1 MMRSRDPRIRQRI
14 NQISHN
20 LESANES
27 AQEGLYTFAQ
37 NYLSPCLASVGNC
50 VQVCTAPC
58 LPTRED
64 HLRRRRRGRAEDNFD
79 FYDDWDNEEADETL
93 LGWGTG
99 ELDRLLAGSGL
110 ARGSA
115 EQPHRPRRMSY
126 GTRHTRGKSVHIPD
140 NRSDPTVIP
149 SSAFIGFLER
159 FPWRFGA
166 KGVKYRPSAADLQEH
181 PGGSH
186 RHAHEDEPLME
197 TSEDEGGLISYG
209 LNGRNRSAT
218 QSSRGTDNSLSSRGD
233 LLPSDD
239 EEDAVPLDDEFALVF
254 GRRGT
259 GLESDDQSGMKV
271 DMVRS
276 ASGTSS
282 LGDASSR
289 KSNQKIKKKKRLS
302 TQSSVSPAEDVHSL
316 DKPSIADLKIEEE
329 RAAQEEDAAI
339 EKKRLAARE
348 LAWKRGLDQTKTDMA
363 ATSPHAKDQTTE
375 LFVNATFSPT
385 DEIRP
390 LSRGRKPS
398 ESSVRP
404 RSIDHTE
411 PFPPFPLSV
420 SSLHQSSPGSAA
432 LSPKSGLVNMDQIQ
446 GNGDQDIDAP
456 H

>member
-37 NYLSPCLASVGNC
+37 NYLSPCLESVGSC
-50 VQVCTAPC
+50 FQVCTAPC

-64 HLRRRRRGRAEDNFD
+64 HLRRRRRGRAEANFD

-93 LGWGTG
+93 LGWGG
-99 ELDRLLAGSGL
+99 G
-110 ARGSA
+110 A

-126 GTRHTRGKSVHIPD
+126 GTRHTRRKSVHIPD

-149 SSAFIGFLER
+149 SSSLIGFLER

-197 TSEDEGGLISYG
+197 TSEDEAGLISYSP
-209 LNGRNRSAT
+209 NGRDRSAT
-218 QSSRGTDNSLSSRGD
+218 QSSRGTYNSLSSRGD

-259 GLESDDQSGMKV
+259 GLESDDMSGTKV
-271 DMVRS
+271 EMVRS

-282 LGDASSR
+282 LGGASSQKSKR
-289 KSNQKIKKKKRLS
+289 KNKKKKRVS
-302 TQSSVSPAEDVHSL
+302 TQSSMSPAEDAHSF

-329 RAAQEEDAAI
+329 GAAGEEDAAI
-339 EKKRLAARE
+339 ERKRLAAHE
-348 LAWKRGLDQTKTDMA
+348 LALKRGLNRAKADMA
-363 ATSPHAKDQTTE
+363 APSHAKDQTTE
-375 LFVNATFSPT
+375 LFVNPAFSPT
-385 DEIRP
+385 DENPPTRP
-390 LSRGRKPS
+390 CQKLERL
-398 ESSVRP
+398 VRP
-404 RSIDHTE
+404 SIFHRPHRTL
-411 PFPPFPLSV
+411 PSICRIGILAAPRLSWICSFV
-420 SSLHQSSPGSAA
+420 T
-432 LSPKSGLVNMDQIQ
+432 
-446 GNGDQDIDAP
+446 
-456 H
+456 

>member
-1 MMRSRDPRIRQRI
+1 MIRSRDPRIRQRI

-37 NYLSPCLASVGNC
+37 NYLSPCLESVGSC
-50 VQVCTAPC
+50 IQVCTAPC

-110 ARGSA
+110 TRGSA

-126 GTRHTRGKSVHIPD
+126 GTRHTRRKSVHNPD
-140 NRSDPTVIP
+140 NRPDPTVIP
-149 SSAFIGFLER
+149 TSSFIGFLQR
-159 FPWRFGA
+159 FSWRFGA

-186 RHAHEDEPLME
+186 RHTHEDEPLME
-197 TSEDEGGLISYG
+197 ASEDEAGPISYG
-209 LNGRNRSAT
+209 QDGRNRSAT
-218 QSSRGTDNSLSSRGD
+218 QSSRGTYNSLSSRGD

-259 GLESDDQSGMKV
+259 GLESDDQSGTKV
-271 DMVRS
+271 EMVRS

-282 LGDASSR
+282 LGGASSKKSKR
-289 KSNQKIKKKKRLS
+289 KSETKKRLS
-302 TQSSVSPAEDVHSL
+302 TQSSMSPAEDVHSL
-316 DKPSIADLKIEEE
+316 DKPSIADLMIEEE
-329 RAAQEEDAAI
+329 RAAREEDAAI
-339 EKKRLAARE
+339 ERRRLAAHE
-348 LAWKRGLDQTKTDMA
+348 LASKRGLDEAKADM
-363 ATSPHAKDQTTE
+363 
-375 LFVNATFSPT
+375 V
-385 DEIRP
+385 
-390 LSRGRKPS
+390 
-398 ESSVRP
+398 
-404 RSIDHTE
+404 
-411 PFPPFPLSV
+411 
-420 SSLHQSSPGSAA
+420 
-432 LSPKSGLVNMDQIQ
+432 
-446 GNGDQDIDAP
+446 
-456 H
+456 